1 MALYKEIVEIFL
13 LKNIKSKAMKIQS
26 NKLLSPLSEEK
37 IINLTTEV
45 KEILATSLSRT
56 QNKILS
62 TADLWNIQRQRKAR
76 ALRRYI

>member
-1 MALYKEIVEIFL
+1 
-13 LKNIKSKAMKIQS
+13 MKIQS

-45 KEILATSLSRT
+45 KEILATGLSRT